1 MLRRV
6 WLRFTLQALFL
17 LAVAVV
23 AGLLDLS
30 IPAIVGVMFAAY
42 LLTVVVEW
50 GATRAAHGEPAAESP
65 TEAGAVAD
73 LEPAVAV
80 VEPGPVVVPEPVPP
94 RDPEPYPQPT
104 PEPEP
109 PLIPEPEPPLDPE
122 PSPDPVPEPQPD
134 PVPTPAP
141 EPTPVPTPEPA
152 PAPQFAEAQPEPEL
166 EVEPDLEVEPEPEP
180 EPVRQLVAVA
190 APPPEPEPEPEPA
203 RAAAPAATN
212 VATLPV
218 PSTPQAWNLWELERL
233 ARERAG
239 EDSLRDE
246 EWGYLLVY
254 LREFAAADGR
264 LPLDFDALVRESF
277 GDLVAGSPR

>member
-30 IPAIVGVMFAAY
+30 IPAIVGVMLAAY

-50 GATRAAHGEPAAESP
+50 GATRAARSEPVAAVP
-65 TEAGAVAD
+65 VEAEAVAD

-80 VEPGPVVVPEPVPP
+80 VDPGPVVVPEPEPP

-134 PVPTPAP
+134 PVPVPEP

-152 PAPQFAEAQPEPEL
+152 PTPQFAAAEPEVEPEPEL
-166 EVEPDLEVEPEPEP
+166 EVEVEP

-190 APPPEPEPEPEPA
+190 APVREPDPEPELA
-203 RAAAPAATN
+203 RAAAPVATN
-212 VATLPV
+212 VATLPP
-218 PSTPQAWNLWELERL
+218 PSAPQAWNLWELERL
-233 ARERAG
+233 ARARAG